1 MGKMDLDHDRSSG
14 EDVVP
19 WLLAINV
26 TLLHYTTLHYTP
38 TIHHTPVEIHVIIY
52 IPILPG
58 RQV

>member
-38 TIHHTPVEIHVIIY
+38 TIHHTPVEI
-52 IPILPG
+52 
-58 RQV
+58 